1 MEAKMPLLF
10 FLPMIIASGLLRA
23 PRTAKPVRE
32 DD

>member
-1 MEAKMPLLF
+1 MPLLF
-10 FLPMIIASGLLRA
+10 FLPMIIAAGFMPA